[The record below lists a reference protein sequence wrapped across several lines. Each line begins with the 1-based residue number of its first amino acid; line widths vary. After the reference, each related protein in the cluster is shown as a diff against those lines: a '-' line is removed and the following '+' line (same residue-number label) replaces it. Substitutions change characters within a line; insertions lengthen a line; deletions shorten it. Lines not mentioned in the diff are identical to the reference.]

1 MSKKTK
7 YDTKRDF
14 ALQQAF
20 RAVWTSR
27 HGGEI
32 TPYDL
37 TPEQLAG
44 RAGTEMEA
52 AQRQMEREI
61 EKAINVYV
69 FALAGVNFYA
79 GGE

>member
-1 MSKKTK
+1 MSRSK
-7 YDTKRDF
+7 YDTKREL
-14 ALQQAF
+14 ALQQAY

-27 HGGEI
+27 HGGDV

-61 EKAINVYV
+61 EKAITVYV
-69 FALAGVNFYA
+69 FTLASVNFYA